1 VAEQELDLYE
11 IPTGLAAELMEWSAA
26 SALIGLGI

>member
-1 VAEQELDLYE
+1 MAEQELNLLE
-11 IPTGLAAELMEWSAA
+11 VPARLAAELIGWSAA